1 MRDMI
6 KLFIVV
12 AVFSAVSGGLL
23 SLVRNATEASIEI
36 NKLNYVKGPVVR
48 SILAGCTN
56 DPVKDNFKLK
66 VDNQEKV
73 FFVGVFNGRANTV
86 AFEGFGK
93 GFGGDVGVIAA
104 IDTDSDKIVG
114 IGVTTHSE
122 TPGLGARAKTDQ
134 AFADQFKGL
143 SIKDPFKVK
152 ADGGN
157 IDALSGATLTSRGVC
172 AAITAISEAY
182 ERLKPE
188 IVGKTKTIVS

>member
-12 AVFSAVSGGLL
+12 AIFSAVSGGLL
-23 SLVRNATEASIEI
+23 SLVRSATEASIET

-48 SILAGCTN
+48 NILEGCTN
-56 DPVKDNFKLK
+56 DPVKDIFKLQVK
-66 VDNQEKV
+66 EEEKI
-73 FFVGVFNGRANTV
+73 FFVGVFNGKPNTV

-93 GFGGDVGVIAA
+93 GYGGDIGVIVA

-114 IGVTTHSE
+114 VGVTTHSE

-134 AFADQFKGL
+134 AFAEQFKGL
-143 SIKDPFKVK
+143 SINDPFQVK
-152 ADGGN
+152 GDGGN
-157 IDALSGATLTSRGVC
+157 IDALSGATITSRAVC

-182 ERLKPE
+182 KRLKPE
-188 IVGKTKTIVS
+188 IVKNTKTIVS